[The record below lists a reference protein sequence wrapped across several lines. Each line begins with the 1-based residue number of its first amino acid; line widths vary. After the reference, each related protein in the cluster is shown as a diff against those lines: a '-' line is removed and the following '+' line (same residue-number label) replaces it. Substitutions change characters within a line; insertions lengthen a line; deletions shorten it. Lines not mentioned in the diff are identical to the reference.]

1 MKRST
6 LQLRNHVVIDAG
18 HVSTQ
23 SSLYAHMST
32 VLDRVLRGL
41 FVVGVIV
48 PALGSAQGG
57 AAVTGSVTAV
67 GVSHDSVPGK
77 PAPKAPAKSTVKA
90 PVRPDFKNLRFDEAW
105 TSAARTPHWDD
116 RIKLIPVAPQLTLT
130 LGGQVRWR
138 EEFAQSFN
146 FTNASDNYGQS
157 RILLDADL
165 QAGNPRKLH
174 GRVYA
179 EFRDAQS
186 YDRDLVGGTR
196 TNDADRSD
204 MQNLFADVAF
214 ARSYVRYGRQE
225 VVSNR
230 ERLIGVPDWSNTRR
244 AFEGTRVMLVHGA
257 FAFDAL
263 DARPLQVRLASHD
276 ISDTTTRFRVLSVGS
291 APGAKAF
298 KALPATWQAYWYEQ
312 VVSVATPTR
321 RLTSGG
327 RAAWT
332 FGSTAKSGQS
342 FGFESEGA
350 VQRGATGAK
359 ALRGWFWT
367 TEATTQWR
375 GVHGAPTLVVGLEEA
390 SGDRDAK
397 DTRLEAFNALYAAA
411 HAHGG
416 YADVFGR
423 ANARETHVIS
433 TWDPVRKV
441 NLRGAWHRYD
451 RLRLEDGVYNKQ
463 NTLLRAASGSLA
475 RHAGDEIDLTATLNA
490 TRHLKVIAGH
500 AWVLPGAFLRDTPGG
515 AHQERWGFVGT
526 TFTF

>member
-1 MKRST
+1 
-6 LQLRNHVVIDAG
+6 
-18 HVSTQ
+18 
-23 SSLYAHMST
+23 MSIAINGI
-32 VLDRVLRGL
+32 RRGL
-41 FVVGVIV
+41 SVASIV
-48 PALGSAQGG
+48 LPALGLAQGG
-57 AAVTGSVTAV
+57 GAAPAAVTAIDAPR
-67 GVSHDSVPGK
+67 DSVRPTQPK
-77 PAPKAPAKSTVKA
+77 SAPKTPVQPGAKA
-90 PVRPDFKNLRFDEAW
+90 PVRPDFKSLRFDEAW
-105 TSAARTPHWDD
+105 TRASRSPRWDD
-116 RIKLIPVAPQLTLT
+116 EIKLIPIAPQLTLT

-146 FTNASDNYGQS
+146 FTNSSDNYGQS
-157 RILLDADL
+157 RVLIDADL
-165 QAGNPRKLH
+165 QAGNPRRLH
-174 GRVYA
+174 GRVFA

-214 ARSYVRYGRQE
+214 AKSFVRYGRQE
-225 VVSNR
+225 VVTNR
-230 ERLIGVPDWSNTRR
+230 ERLVGVPDWSNTRR
-244 AFEGTRVMLVHGA
+244 EFEGTRVMLVHGA
-257 FAFDAL
+257 LAFDAL
-263 DARPLQVRLASHD
+263 DARPLQVRLAKHD

-291 APGAKAF
+291 APGAKAAF

-312 VVSVATPTR
+312 VIAVATPTR
-321 RLTSGG
+321 RLTSGA
-327 RAAWT
+327 RTAWT
-332 FGSTAKSGQS
+332 FGSTSKTGQS
-342 FGFESEGA
+342 YGLESEGA

-359 ALRGWFWT
+359 ALHAWFWT
-367 TEATTQWR
+367 TEASTQWR
-375 GVHGAPTLVVGLEEA
+375 SALGAPTLVVGLEEA

-397 DTRLEAFNALYAAA
+397 DTRIESFNTLYGGA

-423 ANARETHVIS
+423 TNARETHVIS
-433 TWDPVRKV
+433 TWDPIRKV

-463 NTLLRAASGSLA
+463 NTLLRSASGSRA

-490 TRHLKVIAGH
+490 TRHLKVMAGH

-515 AHQERWGFVGT
+515 AHPERWGFVGT

>member
-1 MKRST
+1 M
-6 LQLRNHVVIDAG
+6 IDAG

-23 SSLYAHMST
+23 SSLHAHRST
-32 VLDRVLRGL
+32 VIDRVRRGL
-41 FVVGVIV
+41 FVVTIIV
-48 PALGSAQGG
+48 PALSSAQGG
-57 AAVTGSVTAV
+57 AAAPGSVTAI
-67 GVSHDSVPGK
+67 GAQRDSVRPTQAK
-77 PAPKAPAKSTVKA
+77 AAPKAPVQSIAKA
-90 PVRPDFKNLRFDEAW
+90 PVRPDFKSLRFDEAW
-105 TSAARTPHWDD
+105 TSASRSPRWDD
-116 RIKLIPVAPQLTLT
+116 EIKVIPIAPLLTLT

-146 FTNASDNYGQS
+146 FTNSSDNYGQS
-157 RILLDADL
+157 RVLIDADL
-165 QAGNPRKLH
+165 QAGNPRRLH
-174 GRVYA
+174 GRVFA

-214 ARSYVRYGRQE
+214 AKSYVRYGRQE
-225 VVSNR
+225 VVTNR
-230 ERLIGVPDWSNTRR
+230 ERLVGVPDWSNTRR
-244 AFEGTRVMLVHGA
+244 EFEGTRVMLVQGA

-263 DARPLQVRLASHD
+263 DARPLEVRLAKHD

-291 APGAKAF
+291 APGAKAPF

-312 VVSVATPTR
+312 LISVATPTR
-321 RLTSGG
+321 RLTSGA

-332 FGSTAKSGQS
+332 FGSTSRTGQS
-342 FGFESEGA
+342 YGFESEGA
-350 VQRGATGAK
+350 VQRGVTGAT
-359 ALRGWFWT
+359 ALHAWFWT

-375 GVHGAPTLVVGLEEA
+375 GVRGAPTLVVGLEEA
-390 SGDRDAK
+390 SGDRDAT
-397 DTRLEAFNALYAAA
+397 DARLESFNALYAAA

-433 TWDPVRKV
+433 TWDPIRKM
-441 NLRGAWHRYD
+441 NLRGSWHRYD

-463 NTLLRAASGSLA
+463 NTLLRAASGSQQ
-475 RHAGDEIDLTATLNA
+475 RHAGDEIDLTATLSA
-490 TRHLKVIAGH
+490 TRHLKLIAGH